1 MAAALSSHLL
11 LEAAGFII
19 QTMTEREKPALNWA
33 ALPGANRFM
42 GMVERLR
49 TWLVTIGLVLISPLP
64 VIVPFVLLAQGE
76 VHGKQSGVLKA
87 AEQPALFYLIVAFF
101 FCDGLIW
108 AHLCLTAAFRRF
120 RLMSRR

>member
-1 MAAALSSHLL
+1 
-11 LEAAGFII
+11 
-19 QTMTEREKPALNWA
+19 MTQNEQPVSKWT
-33 ALPGANRFM
+33 ALPGANSFR
-42 GMVERLR
+42 GMVERFS
-49 TWLVTIGLVLISPLP
+49 TWLVIIGLVLFSPLP

-87 AEQPALFYLIVAFF
+87 AEQPALFYLIVVFF

>member
-1 MAAALSSHLL
+1 MHKAARS
-11 LEAAGFII
+11 II
-19 QTMTEREKPALNWA
+19 QAVTQREKTVSKWT
-33 ALPGANRFM
+33 ALPGANRFR
-42 GMVERLR
+42 GMVERFR
-49 TWLVTIGLVLISPLP
+49 TWFVIIGLMLFSPLP
-64 VIVPFVLLAQGE
+64 VIVPFVWLAQGK

-87 AEQPALFYLIVAFF
+87 GEQPALFYLIVLFF